1 MTWAASRAG
10 TKYRMPE
17 KISLKSLCFI
27 NVCYTGSFARGV
39 VFCPISNR
47 DGLSYGKALNLS
59 SAVRQTARGRLRD
72 RRRCFHDEVASHN
85 IQRFDLFYQLLEF
98 VDRFDGTYPDPVQRG
113 HH

>member
-1 MTWAASRAG
+1 MSVTRVH
-10 TKYRMPE
+10 
-17 KISLKSLCFI
+17 LH
-27 NVCYTGSFARGV
+27 TGLYSS
-39 VFCPISNR
+39 PISNR

-59 SAVRQTARGRLRD
+59 SAVRQTARERLRD

-113 HH
+113 HHSGLVMNKDVIQSIGLQAIHQ